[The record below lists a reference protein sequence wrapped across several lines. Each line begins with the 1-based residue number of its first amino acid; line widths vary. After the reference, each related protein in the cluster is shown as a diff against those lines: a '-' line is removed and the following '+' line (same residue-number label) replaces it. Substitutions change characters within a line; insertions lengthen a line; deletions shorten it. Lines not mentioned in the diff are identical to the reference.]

1 MDEASKQ
8 VDQYGR
14 LREAA
19 HQYFCSR
26 NGELGKHPHVLL
38 DLIVTSAN
46 TDDEVPVAFLCN
58 GESRNLK
65 ELQLAVFLQASV
77 QGQRLCKHY
86 GFETI
91 NTVKFSRA
99 NYRLTRTEVMSV
111 MI

>member
-1 MDEASKQ
+1 MVVYEKLHTNTFVVETESWGSTLMYNTHTLNAT
-8 VDQYGR
+8 V
-14 LREAA
+14 
-19 HQYFCSR
+19 
-26 NGELGKHPHVLL
+26 L